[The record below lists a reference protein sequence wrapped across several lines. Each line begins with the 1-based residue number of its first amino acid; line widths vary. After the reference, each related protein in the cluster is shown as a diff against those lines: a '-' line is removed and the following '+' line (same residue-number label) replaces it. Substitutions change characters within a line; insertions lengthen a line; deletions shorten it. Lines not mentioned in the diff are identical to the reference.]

1 MIKFGTGGWR
11 AIIGEEFT
19 KENIQKLALA
29 MSLKIKAEHVEDKP
43 VVIGYDRRFLS
54 KEASESDIEITRKCT
69 SEIVRLFGLKNW
81 LCDICTQTLITM
93 LQTSHNSL
101 VPVILE
107 GCVPLYEETSRNEE
121 EELVTPVAL
130 SPSSLLLLLQIQ
142 LLLRERSLEIANPSL
157 AHIFV
162 NNASVNAGRLATLMS
177 VYAASSY
184 VFPKLHPLWST
195 SITYIQTFSE
205 SPDVALID
213 WWNAVTDEVM
223 PSSMDRKG

>member
-1 MIKFGTGGWR
+1 MTTECVCKEVFSASEIQSGMKNTEKKDQWLGRVFG
-11 AIIGEEFT
+11 I
-19 KENIQKLALA
+19 LALYR
-29 MSLKIKAEHVEDKP
+29 ST
-43 VVIGYDRRFLS
+43 RFLS

-107 GCVPLYEETSRNEE
+107 GCVPLYEETSHNEE

-157 AHIFV
+157 VHIFV

-205 SPDVALID
+205 SPDVTLID